1 MISDQ
6 SLLLSTIVL
15 NDYELLVKRLML
27 KQGFILLPLLGST
40 IVSPTP
46 RSTCSYSQLQQ
57 KSSMRREVCSFYN
70 KTLHAFEHVDT
81 IFVDSDAI
89 TLDDDET
96 LSVNG
101 DEDLNQRL
109 VGPWHQ

>member
-1 MISDQ
+1 M
-6 SLLLSTIVL
+6 
-15 NDYELLVKRLML
+15 
-27 KQGFILLPLLGST
+27 
-40 IVSPTP
+40 
-46 RSTCSYSQLQQ
+46 
-57 KSSMRREVCSFYN
+57 
-70 KTLHAFEHVDT
+70 DT